1 MGILVEFNIGDK
13 VRINVLDGLKGRVN
27 AVLWSRDGIEYRVR
41 YFYNC
46 KLEEVYFMA
55 DELEKINE

>member
-1 MGILVEFNIGDK
+1 MLSIGDR
-13 VRINVLDGLKGRVN
+13 VRINVLEGLKGRIT
-27 AVLWSRDGIEYRVR
+27 AILQSADGIEYRVR

-46 KLEEVYFMA
+46 KLEEVYFLE